1 MRLVASIVALLAFGL
16 GGALAQQSS
25 STDPNGSDGDRLLDC
40 RIHGH
45 TPAEPGVGD
54 QGGYAFE
61 YQSLYGAT
69 EDARSCT
76 VYRLR
81 NTPDM
86 PPTPFRWTQGD
97 AVVVDKGR
105 LPRCE
110 RGACDWLTFVKYFP
124 GEVDA
129 SASLLS
135 YGLNADAYQ
144 DSTETFVGSAD
155 LRDAAEAAAAGATAS
170 SVGTEVFGAF
180 ATADGATVALHLI
193 VKSRFEPGS
202 AGATRL
208 VYEVEDLARTG
219 ALGSGA
225 VRVEWGALAAVGL
238 DAAWPDRTSAPPASA
253 PHATV
258 DRTTNALEVVVEATG
273 FALDEAFVLRV
284 FASGEEEPIVAVPMP
299 AYVAIGDPA
308 PGY

>member
-16 GGALAQQSS
+16 GSAWAQQGS
-25 STDPNGSDGDRLLDC
+25 STDPTGSDGARLLNC

-45 TPAEPGVGD
+45 TPEEPGFGD

-69 EDARSCT
+69 EDERSCT

-105 LPRCE
+105 LPRCAS
-110 RGACDWLTFVKYFP
+110 GACDWLTFVKYFP
-124 GEVDA
+124 GTVDA
-129 SASLLS
+129 SASVLS

-144 DSTETFVGSAD
+144 DSTETFVGTVG
-155 LRDAAEAAAAGATAS
+155 LRDDAAAAAAGATAS
-170 SVGTEVFGAF
+170 SVGTEVFGAY
-180 ATADGATVALHLI
+180 ATADGTPVALHLI
-193 VKSRFEPGS
+193 VKSRFEPAPGGS
-202 AGATRL
+202 TRL

-225 VRVEWGALAAVGL
+225 VRIEWGALEALGVP
-238 DAAWPDRTSAPPASA
+238 AAWPGRTA
-253 PHATV
+253 
-258 DRTTNALEVVVEATG
+258 DALELAVEAT
-273 FALDEAFVLRV
+273 AFVLDESFALQV
-284 FASGEEEPIVAVPMP
+284 FVAGEEDPIVVVPMP

-308 PGY
+308 PAY